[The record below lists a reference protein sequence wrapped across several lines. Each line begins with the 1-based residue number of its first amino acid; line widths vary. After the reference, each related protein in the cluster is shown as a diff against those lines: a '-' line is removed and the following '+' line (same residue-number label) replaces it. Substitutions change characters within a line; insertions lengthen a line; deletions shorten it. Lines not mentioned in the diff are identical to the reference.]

1 MKWVYSFICLL
12 IINFIL
18 NAQCLRIESIL
29 VDACN
34 GSTSAN
40 PEDFNEMVR
49 FRTGSTPLPIS
60 QISIAGA
67 GASGVFQLNKWPNTT
82 KSWHGLV
89 QNANTA
95 ALVAALNSSIQA
107 CGYIKEPP
115 GGIIP
120 PNSEVILVTS
130 QYMNPLLNSFA
141 NLNDTIY
148 MVFQDTV
155 NAKGQG
161 HFANWNS
168 TPSYRY
174 LCLIDNSTGCK
185 DTVRYNVALLPL
197 HTDGDAVEY
206 GPVVP
211 NYKLRDT
218 NYVNRGCQAPFIPL
232 SININGASSYTICK
246 NNSINLN
253 ASTSN
258 IGYSS
263 IQWSSAN
270 GSFSAPNSFTTSFTP
285 TSNFTGSTWVYCT
298 IFKPC
303 GTGFNSAKDS
313 VLIVVRDTVHIV
325 TSINPSSTICSN
337 QTATLSVNITNTAS
351 AGTYSIQWLPS
362 NSTNSFITTNTPGT
376 YTVKVSNFCGTVS
389 KTLNLNAV
397 PVPSITIIAPTTT
410 TFCNGNTATII
421 ANSNLTNYTWST
433 GATNTSSITVNS
445 SGNYSVSVSNS
456 CGTASAAISIN
467 YINTPTISITQTPS
481 VVCNGQTY
489 TITANTNASNIS
501 WSNGSTSTSF
511 TNNTSAIYTVT
522 ASNACGSA
530 TASIQVQVNNIPP
543 LQLSTSKD
551 TLCLNDSAIINVT
564 GGNGV
569 YLWNNGV
576 SSNSLIAH
584 STGWYIVSSTT
595 TCGVLKDSI
604 YIFADN
610 TNIHTSI
617 TDTAGFIG
625 TEIGVICNGCN
636 PNSTIW
642 SFGDGSTST
651 FTFITHSYTQAGYYP
666 VIVKTTTPAGCLL
679 SDTLYV
685 RIYDEVIFEVPN
697 VFTPNGDNVNDYFFV
712 RTRFIKELNGQIFN
726 RWGNLMFE
734 FQSVNDQW
742 DGKNKEGIEASDG
755 TYYYMFKAKDIT
767 NKIHEKKGFLQL
779 LH

>member
-1 MKWVYSFICLL
+1 
-12 IINFIL
+12 
-18 NAQCLRIESIL
+18 
-29 VDACN
+29 
-34 GSTSAN
+34 
-40 PEDFNEMVR
+40 
-49 FRTGSTPLPIS
+49 
-60 QISIAGA
+60 
-67 GASGVFQLNKWPNTT
+67 
-82 KSWHGLV
+82 
-89 QNANTA
+89 
-95 ALVAALNSSIQA
+95 
-107 CGYIKEPP
+107 
-115 GGIIP
+115 
-120 PNSEVILVTS
+120 
-130 QYMNPLLNSFA
+130 
-141 NLNDTIY
+141 
-148 MVFQDTV
+148 
-155 NAKGQG
+155 
-161 HFANWNS
+161 
-168 TPSYRY
+168 
-174 LCLIDNSTGCK
+174 
-185 DTVRYNVALLPL
+185 
-197 HTDGDAVEY
+197 VEY